1 MSDSTKSTM
10 LDVNGHRVPV
20 TAYKRIVELWRSG
33 WTESEITQEA
43 MSIMRTTDIGI
54 ITDVVLGAINDQKFA
69 FTFSG
74 ESARKGYLQISLYT
88 PNAIRNARLALEQ
101 TRWRLGRAESIE
113 NEHAREAVR
122 LMGCRAAISEGAKTH
137 SERMERQAQIDRKTK
152 EALQKRQKAE
162 EDVLHLKEVEK
173 IRARLLALSLS

>member
-1 MSDSTKSTM
+1 MSDSTKTTV

-33 WTESEITQEA
+33 WPESEITQEA
-43 MSIMRTTDIGI
+43 MSTMRNTDIGT

-74 ESARKGYLQISLYT
+74 TRKEYLQIPLYT

-101 TRWRLGRAESIE
+101 TRWRLARAESIE
-113 NEHAREAVR
+113 DEHALEAVR
-122 LMGCRAAISEGAKTH
+122 LMGRRAAITEGTRTH
-137 SERMERQAQIDRKTK
+137 LERMERQAQIDRMTK

-173 IRARLLALSLS
+173 IRVRLLALSLS